1 MRNPSRLL
9 PAVAILL
16 VLTGAHPAWAQF
28 IAPIRYNEGP
38 GIKISDSLVFHPG
51 ISIAGHFD
59 SNPLQKAGTATDP
72 ITASGFLRI
81 LGHLDLATLSP
92 QRRTNGDGTVS
103 ASRNAE
109 FRLKTAVSFRE
120 YLSGNDNVK
129 QMRAVEIDAGLALAL
144 FPQSLFSF
152 DVSDDFA
159 RMVQPRFGEVAD
171 SIARDSNRA
180 TLKLKLTPG
189 GGRLQFALSY
199 SNNLEYFEDSDLA
212 GANKMFHEIAL
223 AAKWKILPKTA
234 IQLDVIEQIYDYFN
248 PGGGSYANLT
258 IQKAESTPLRI
269 YFGLLGLITPSL
281 SILAKIG
288 YGNAFVQN
296 NAPSY
301 NNVLGVFELGYQ
313 FGPFARFKLGYEHL
327 FQDAIFASYYTDE
340 LVYIGYDHTI
350 ATRFILFARGEYRYR
365 QYQGIPSG
373 VGVSAVSQ
381 NLAGLSLGGDY
392 QIKDWIYV
400 GIGYDLQLQYRSSA
414 TSSVYAPNFTKHQV
428 FAKVG
433 VSY

>member
-1 MRNPSRLL
+1 MRTPSRLL
-9 PAVAILL
+9 PGAFAVLL
-16 VLTGAHPAWAQF
+16 LLTVAHPASAQF
-28 IAPIRYNEGP
+28 IAPMRYNEGP
-38 GIKISDSLVFHPG
+38 GVKISDSFVFHPG

-59 SNPLQKAGTATDP
+59 SNPLQKASDVTA
-72 ITASGFLRI
+72 AGFLRI
-81 LGHLDLATLSP
+81 LAHLDLATLSP
-92 QRRTNGDGTVS
+92 QRRTNGDGSVS
-103 ASRNAE
+103 ASRTAE

-120 YLSGNDNVK
+120 YLSGNDSVK
-129 QMRAVEIDAGLALAL
+129 QMRALELDAGIMLAL
-144 FPQSLFSF
+144 FPQSVFSV

-159 RMVQPRFGEVAD
+159 RTVQPRYGEVAD

-189 GGRLQFALSY
+189 GGRLQFALAY
-199 SNNLEYFEDSDLA
+199 SNNLDVFEDSDLA

-223 AAKWKILPKTA
+223 TGKWKILPKTA
-234 IQLDVIEQIYDYFN
+234 IQLDVSQQIYDYFN
-248 PGGGSYANLT
+248 PGGGSYGSLT

-281 SILAKIG
+281 SILAKLG

-301 NNVLGVFELGYQ
+301 NHMLGIFELGYH
-313 FGPFARFKLGYEHL
+313 FGPFAKLKLGYEHL

-340 LVYIGYDHTI
+340 LIYIGYDHVV
-350 ATRFILFARGEYRYR
+350 ASRFILFARGEYRYR
-365 QYQGIPSG
+365 QYQGLPSG
-373 VGVSAVSQ
+373 VGATSVNQ
-381 NLAGLSLGGDY
+381 NLVGASLGADY

-400 GIGYDLQLQYRSSA
+400 GLGYDLQLQNRSGAS
-414 TSSVYAPNFTKHQV
+414 TTTYAPNFTKHQI
-428 FAKVG
+428 FGKVG

>member
-1 MRNPSRLL
+1 MRTPSRLF

-16 VLTGAHPAWAQF
+16 ALTSAHPAWAQF

-59 SNPLQKAGTATDP
+59 SNPLQKPTDV
-72 ITASGFLRI
+72 TASGFLRI
-81 LGHLDLATLSP
+81 LAHLDLATLSP

-103 ASRNAE
+103 QARNVE

-120 YLSGNDNVK
+120 YLSGNENVK
-129 QMRAVEIDAGLALAL
+129 EMRALELDAGLMLTL
-144 FPQSLFSF
+144 FPQSLFSV
-152 DVSDDFA
+152 DISDDFA
-159 RMVQPRFGEVAD
+159 RTVQPRYGEIAD

-199 SNNLEYFEDSDLA
+199 SNNLDAFEDSEFKSS
-212 GANKMFHEIAL
+212 NKMFHEIAL

-234 IQLDVIEQIYDYFN
+234 IQLDVSEQIYDYYN
-248 PGGGSYANLT
+248 GLT
-258 IQKAESTPLRI
+258 LGKASSTPLRI

-288 YGNAFVQN
+288 YGNAFYQN

-301 NNVLGVFELGYQ
+301 NSVLGVFELGYQ
-313 FGPFARFKLGYEHL
+313 FGPFAKFKLGYEHL
-327 FQDAIFASYYTDE
+327 FQDAMLASYYTDE
-340 LVYIGYDHTI
+340 LVYLGYDHTI
-350 ATRFILFARGEYRYR
+350 ATRFILFARGEYRFRKYN
-365 QYQGIPSG
+365 GIPASFG
-373 VGVSAVSQ
+373 LTETSQ
-381 NLAGLSLGGDY
+381 NLVGLSLGADY

-400 GIGYDLQLQYRSSA
+400 GLGYDLQLQNRSGGGA
-414 TSSVYAPNFTKHQV
+414 ANVYAPNFTKHQV

>member
-16 VLTGAHPAWAQF
+16 GLTGAHPAWAQF

-59 SNPLQKAGTATDP
+59 SNPTNASSNA
-72 ITASGFLRI
+72 TASGFLRI
-81 LGHLDLATLSP
+81 LAHLDLATLSP

-103 ASRNAE
+103 QSRTAE

-120 YLSGNDNVK
+120 YLSGSDAVK
-129 QMRAVEIDAGLALAL
+129 QMRALELDAGLMLAL
-144 FPQSLFSF
+144 FPQSLFSV
-152 DVSDDFA
+152 DISDDFA
-159 RMVQPRFGEVAD
+159 RTVQPRYGEIAD
-171 SIARDSNRA
+171 TIARDSNRA

-199 SNNLEYFEDSDLA
+199 SNNLDLFEDSDLA
-212 GANKMFHEIAL
+212 AGNKMFHEIAL

-248 PGGGSYANLT
+248 AAGSYSGFTLQQN
-258 IQKAESTPLRI
+258 ESTPLRI

-288 YGNAFVQN
+288 YGNGFYKN
-296 NAPSY
+296 NAASY

-327 FQDAIFASYYTDE
+327 FQDAIFANYYTDE
-340 LVYIGYDHTI
+340 LVYLGYDHTI
-350 ATRFILFARGEYRYR
+350 ATRFILFARGEYRFR
-365 QYQGIPSG
+365 QYNGLPPE
-373 VGVSAVSQ
+373 VGVTTFKQHV
-381 NLAGLSLGGDY
+381 AGLSIGADY
-392 QIKDWIYV
+392 QIKDWVYV
-400 GIGYDLQLQYRSSA
+400 GIGYDLQLQSRQTA
-414 TSSVYAPNFTKHQV
+414 ITSTYAPSFTKHQV
-428 FAKVG
+428 FGKVG
-433 VSY
+433 FSY